1 MEVILM
7 LTAEVNW
14 LAVVLAAISFMVVG
28 FIWYSR
34 SVFGNSWM
42 RMVGLKES
50 DIKNGPGMGYA
61 LTMVAALFASYVLSH
76 FADYVDA
83 RTAAD
88 GAQLGLWVGLGFVA
102 TAFASEYIFSRKP
115 RNLYLIT
122 AGYQVVALT
131 VAGMIIGAMN

>member
-1 MEVILM
+1 M
-7 LTAEVNW
+7 LTADVNW
-14 LAVVLAAISFMVVG
+14 LAVVLAAVSFMVVG
-28 FIWYSR
+28 FVWYSG
-34 SVFGNSWM
+34 SVFGNTWM
-42 RMVGLKES
+42 KLSNLKES
-50 DIKNGPGMGYA
+50 DVKNGPGIGYA

-83 RTAAD
+83 RSATD

-115 RNLYLIT
+115 RNLYFIT